1 MSERSK
7 MDLAFQNVVNFI
19 VEVLIILI
27 ILLVQN
33 MLIYFRPMSEGD

>member
-1 MSERSK
+1 MPERSK

-33 MLIYFRPMSEGD
+33 MLI